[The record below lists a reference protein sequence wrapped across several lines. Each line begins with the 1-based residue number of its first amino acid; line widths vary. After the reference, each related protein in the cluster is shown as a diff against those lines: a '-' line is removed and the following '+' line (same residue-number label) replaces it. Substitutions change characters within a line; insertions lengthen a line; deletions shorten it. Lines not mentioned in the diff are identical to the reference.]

1 MKLTTKNA
9 INRPVTFVTHKRFAV
24 LFLLPLCCV
33 NSLIVNLRNRTGE
46 ERRQQ
51 ALCEKRDNILFE
63 ITFRQSSLSFK
74 QIFL

>member
-46 ERRQQ
+46 ERRRQ
-51 ALCEKRDNILFE
+51 ALCEKRDNNFGNNFSPKFTL
-63 ITFRQSSLSFK
+63 L
-74 QIFL
+74 